1 MNQLDKYRFN
11 KKLKELGKFSWD
23 TLIILSKL
31 IIFIFLLV
39 TAFTFWQ
46 NTAIDLYLKYQVDL
60 FKQVGVMF
68 LTVLILIILVGIDM
82 LKNLKNEK

>member
-11 KKLKELGKFSWD
+11 KKLNELGKFSWD
-23 TLIILSKL
+23 TLIIFSKL
-31 IIFIFLLV
+31 IIFIFFLV

-60 FKQVGVMF
+60 FKQVGMMF

>member
-23 TLIILSKL
+23 TLVIFSKL
-31 IIFIFLLV
+31 IIFIFFLV

-60 FKQVGVMF
+60 FKQVGMMF

>member
-11 KKLKELGKFSWD
+11 KKLNELGKFSWD
-23 TLIILSKL
+23 TLIIFSKL
-31 IIFIFLLV
+31 IIFIFFLV